1 MLVGRAGQDRP
12 YATMEP
18 TRGLPARCRMS
29 PSDLAQ
35 FIEQYHQSIDAIV
48 RGDPEPQ
55 MRLWSRGDDVTLANP
70 LGPPVLGWDR
80 VKEHLE
86 RAAASAREGE
96 PLSYEPIAEYA
107 TAELGYNVELERTR
121 AKFDG
126 ADELTPI
133 SLRVTTIF
141 RREDGEWRI
150 VHRHAD
156 ALTGPRSAASVAE
169 QS

>member
-1 MLVGRAGQDRP
+1 M
-12 YATMEP
+12 
-18 TRGLPARCRMS
+18 
-29 PSDLAQ
+29 
-35 FIEQYHQSIDAIV
+35 
-48 RGDPEPQ
+48 
-55 MRLWSRGDDVTLANP
+55 
-70 LGPPVLGWDR
+70 LGWDR

-86 RAAASAREGE
+86 AAAASAREGE

-107 TAELGYNVELERTR
+107 TAELGYNVELERAR

-141 RREDGEWRI
+141 RRKDGEWRI